1 MEAALK
7 KLLEDNKDVK
17 DIKDI
22 KFNSGEN
29 TKDKDNK
36 EEIKV

>member
-36 EEIKV
+36 EKIKV